1 MKDVRVSVPVAIRR
15 GDNANLICH
24 YDMEGAELYSVKWYK
39 GKREFFRYT
48 PKEIPALKS
57 FFVAGLSVEVRAHE
71 TVEVSTNLLAGNG
84 PQAQVSFRRPLSNG
98 SHLTL
103 MAVESMATG
112 KYSCEVSADLPS
124 FDTMIVSSEMEVVDV
139 PVTKPL
145 ITGIRQFY
153 RIGDVVLGNCTSY
166 NSKPAANLTW
176 LLDDKKINE
185 TQTTQYPVYKELQ
198 SGLDTSTLGLVFHL
212 SHHFLGR
219 SKMKFSCVAKIH
231 DVYEQRVD
239 RWIEDE
245 RPKLLAASASPVGL
259 NPVNYVHSIYD
270 QSSAASSYHHHD
282 GSDFDNQNSDA
293 YMTQIQGDM
302 SSSAPSAPGGRI
314 ILTLGVLHLVHGPA
328 PAVMQI
334 VFSIL
339 TAIRSVS
346 GRRAA
351 AGQQPKDAPAVDV
364 QQHPAP
370 YRTI

>member
-1 MKDVRVSVPVAIRR
+1 MYSSESECRWHLIPISFSLSLSLSLSILADLVITLKDVRVSVPVAIKR

-57 FFVAGLSVEVRAHE
+57 FVVAGLSVER
-71 TVEVSTNLLAGNG
+71 
-84 PQAQVSFRRPLSNG
+84 PQSNG

-103 MAVESMATG
+103 MAVEPTATG

-145 ITGIRQFY
+145 ITGIKQFY

-176 LLDDKKINE
+176 LLDDKK
-185 TQTTQYPVYKELQ
+185 
-198 SGLDTSTLGLVFHL
+198 
-212 SHHFLGR
+212 
-219 SKMKFSCVAKIH
+219 FSCIAKIH

-245 RPKLLAASASPVGL
+245 RPKLMAASASPVGL

-293 YMTQIQGDM
+293 YMTQIQGNLM
-302 SSSAPSAPGGRI
+302 VEEI
-314 ILTLGVLHLVHGPA
+314 
-328 PAVMQI
+328 
-334 VFSIL
+334 
-339 TAIRSVS
+339 
-346 GRRAA
+346 
-351 AGQQPKDAPAVDV
+351 
-364 QQHPAP
+364 
-370 YRTI
+370 

>member
-1 MKDVRVSVPVAIRR
+1 MAVTFCWSYNLVITLKDVRVSVPVAIKR

-24 YDMEGAELYSVKWYK
+24 YDMEGDELYSVKWYK
-39 GKREFFRYT
+39 GKREFYRYT

-57 FFVAGLSVEVRAHE
+57 FVATGFAVE
-71 TVEVSTNLLAGNG
+71 
-84 PQAQVSFRRPLSNG
+84 QPLSNG

-103 MAVESMATG
+103 MGLESSATG

-145 ITGIRQFY
+145 ITGIKQFY
-153 RIGDVVLGNCTSY
+153 RIGDVVEGNCTSY

-176 LLDDKKINE
+176 LLDDKKINGS
-185 TQTTQYPVYKELQ
+185 QILQYPPYKDVR
-198 SGLDTSTLGLVFHL
+198 SSLDTSTLGLAFPL

-219 SKMKFSCVAKIH
+219 SKLKFSCVAKIH

-270 QSSAASSYHHHD
+270 QSSASSSYHHHD

-293 YMTQIQGDM
+293 YMTHIQGK
-302 SSSAPSAPGGRI
+302 G
-314 ILTLGVLHLVHGPA
+314 
-328 PAVMQI
+328 
-334 VFSIL
+334 
-339 TAIRSVS
+339 S
-346 GRRAA
+346 GF
-351 AGQQPKDAPAVDV
+351 
-364 QQHPAP
+364 
-370 YRTI
+370 

>member
-1 MKDVRVSVPVAIRR
+1 
-15 GDNANLICH
+15 
-24 YDMEGAELYSVKWYK
+24 MEGAELYSVKWYK

-57 FFVAGLSVEVRAHE
+57 FVVAGLSVE
-71 TVEVSTNLLAGNG
+71 
-84 PQAQVSFRRPLSNG
+84 RPLSNG

-103 MAVESMATG
+103 VAVEPAATG

-145 ITGIRQFY
+145 ITGIKQFY

-176 LLDDKKINE
+176 LLDDKKINAS
-185 TQTTQYPVYKELQ
+185 QMMQYPIYKDQ
-198 SGLDTSTLGLVFHL
+198 RSGLDTSTLGLFFHL

-219 SKMKFSCVAKIH
+219 SKLKFSCIAVIY

-245 RPKLLAASASPVGL
+245 RPKLMAASASPVGL

-282 GSDFDNQNSDA
+282 SSDFDNQNSDA

-302 SSSAPSAPGGRI
+302 SSTASRAGGAERI
-314 ILTLGVLHLVHGPA
+314 ILTLGALHPA
-328 PAVMQI
+328 SRTAVAAVMQI
-334 VFSIL
+334 VFSTL
-339 TAIRSVS
+339 VALLSGGSVGQRPASCGRHRSIPSLV
-346 GRRAA
+346 AL
-351 AGQQPKDAPAVDV
+351 V
-364 QQHPAP
+364 
-370 YRTI
+370 

>member
-1 MKDVRVSVPVAIRR
+1 MATRGRDLVITLKDVRVSVPVAIRR

-57 FFVAGLSVEVRAHE
+57 FAVAGLSVEVRTKRKGESHD
-71 TVEVSTNLLAGNG
+71 STCPFELPAELCSNLLSSPTCRVEFEHDVVPAFG
-84 PQAQVSFRRPLSNG
+84 PRPLSNG

-103 MAVESMATG
+103 MAVESTATG

-145 ITGIRQFY
+145 ITGIKQFY

-176 LLDDKKINE
+176 LLDDKKINA
-185 TQTTQYPVYKELQ
+185 TQTMQYPAYKDHQ
-198 SGLDTSTLGLVFHL
+198 SGLDTATLGLFFHL

-293 YMTQIQGDM
+293 YMTQIQGN
-302 SSSAPSAPGGRI
+302 S
-314 ILTLGVLHLVHGPA
+314 
-328 PAVMQI
+328 
-334 VFSIL
+334 
-339 TAIRSVS
+339 
-346 GRRAA
+346 RRWE
-351 AGQQPKDAPAVDV
+351 GS
-364 QQHPAP
+364 
-370 YRTI
+370 

>member
-1 MKDVRVSVPVAIRR
+1 MHLPFGWTMDIRYPLLLTLIAMIDLVITLKDVRVSVPVAIKR

-57 FFVAGLSVEVRAHE
+57 FVVAGLSVE
-71 TVEVSTNLLAGNG
+71 
-84 PQAQVSFRRPLSNG
+84 RPLSNG

-103 MAVESMATG
+103 MAVEPTATG

-145 ITGIRQFY
+145 ITGIKQFY

-166 NSKPAANLTW
+166 NSKPAANLSW
-176 LLDDKKINE
+176 LLDDKKVNAS
-185 TQTTQYPVYKELQ
+185 QMMQYPVYKDHR
-198 SGLDTSTLGLVFHL
+198 SGLDTSTLGLFFHL

-219 SKMKFSCVAKIH
+219 SKLKFSCIAKIH

-245 RPKLLAASASPVGL
+245 RPKLMAASASPVGL

-302 SSSAPSAPGGRI
+302 SSSASSLGAGRI
-314 ILTLGVLHLVHGPA
+314 ILTLGVLHSGSRTALV
-328 PAVMQI
+328 AVMQI
-334 VFSIL
+334 VFSTVVAL
-339 TAIRSVS
+339 LSGAGSVGQRPAS
-346 GRRAA
+346 CGRRRGTRHLYA
-351 AGQQPKDAPAVDV
+351 
-364 QQHPAP
+364 
-370 YRTI
+370 I

>member
-1 MKDVRVSVPVAIRR
+1 MNVNILKDLVITLKDVRVSVPVAIRR

-57 FFVAGLSVEVRAHE
+57 FVVAGLSVE
-71 TVEVSTNLLAGNG
+71 
-84 PQAQVSFRRPLSNG
+84 RPLSNG

-103 MAVESMATG
+103 VAVEPAATG

-145 ITGIRQFY
+145 ITGIKQFY

-176 LLDDKKINE
+176 LLDDKKINAS
-185 TQTTQYPVYKELQ
+185 QMMQYPIYKDQ
-198 SGLDTSTLGLVFHL
+198 RSGLDTSTLGLFFHL

-219 SKMKFSCVAKIH
+219 SKLKFSCIAVIY

-245 RPKLLAASASPVGL
+245 RPKLMAASASPVGL

-282 GSDFDNQNSDA
+282 SSDFDNQNSDA
-293 YMTQIQGDM
+293 YMTQIQDEY
-302 SSSAPSAPGGRI
+302 
-314 ILTLGVLHLVHGPA
+314 V
-328 PAVMQI
+328 
-334 VFSIL
+334 
-339 TAIRSVS
+339 
-346 GRRAA
+346 AA
-351 AGQQPKDAPAVDV
+351 AKAKVFLPPALLLVD
-364 QQHPAP
+364 
-370 YRTI
+370 YRHTGNVRAGFLVCFFFTLLSNINGGGTRG

>member
-1 MKDVRVSVPVAIRR
+1 
-15 GDNANLICH
+15 
-24 YDMEGAELYSVKWYK
+24 
-39 GKREFFRYT
+39 
-48 PKEIPALKS
+48 
-57 FFVAGLSVEVRAHE
+57 
-71 TVEVSTNLLAGNG
+71 
-84 PQAQVSFRRPLSNG
+84 
-98 SHLTL
+98 
-103 MAVESMATG
+103 MAVEPTATG

-145 ITGIRQFY
+145 ITGIKQFY

-176 LLDDKKINE
+176 LLDDKKNINLPVSTNPCHHTVAGTAHDGTLRRFRE
-185 TQTTQYPVYKELQ
+185 ASGRPEAMWPCGGECGGALVLLINASQMMQYPVYKDHR
-198 SGLDTSTLGLVFHL
+198 SGLDTSTLGLFFHL

-219 SKMKFSCVAKIH
+219 SKLKFSCIAKIH

-245 RPKLLAASASPVGL
+245 RPKLMAASASPVGL

-302 SSSAPSAPGGRI
+302 SSSASSLGPGRI
-314 ILTLGVLHLVHGPA
+314 ILTLGVLHSGSRTALA
-328 PAVMQI
+328 AVMQI
-334 VFSIL
+334 VFSTVVAL
-339 TAIRSVS
+339 LAGGSVGQRPASCGRHRST
-346 GRRAA
+346 RLPHAN
-351 AGQQPKDAPAVDV
+351 
-364 QQHPAP
+364 
-370 YRTI
+370 

>member
-1 MKDVRVSVPVAIRR
+1 MHFPFGWTMDIRYPLLLTLIAMIDLVITLKDVRVSVPVAIKR

-57 FFVAGLSVEVRAHE
+57 FVVAGLSVE
-71 TVEVSTNLLAGNG
+71 
-84 PQAQVSFRRPLSNG
+84 RPLSNG

-103 MAVESMATG
+103 MAVEPTATG

-145 ITGIRQFY
+145 ITGIKQFY

-176 LLDDKKINE
+176 LLDDKKINAS
-185 TQTTQYPVYKELQ
+185 QMMQYPVYKDHR
-198 SGLDTSTLGLVFHL
+198 SGLDTSTLGLFFHL

-219 SKMKFSCVAKIH
+219 SKLKFSCIAKIH

-245 RPKLLAASASPVGL
+245 RPKLMAASASPVGL

-293 YMTQIQGDM
+293 YMTQIQG
-302 SSSAPSAPGGRI
+302 SANRTS
-314 ILTLGVLHLVHGPA
+314 L
-328 PAVMQI
+328 QYW
-334 VFSIL
+334 
-339 TAIRSVS
+339 RS
-346 GRRAA
+346 RCYK
-351 AGQQPKDAPAVDV
+351 P
-364 QQHPAP
+364 
-370 YRTI
+370 IML

>member
-1 MKDVRVSVPVAIRR
+1 MIFPFGWNMDIRYPLLLTLIGMIDLVITLKDVRVSVPVAIRR

-57 FFVAGLSVEVRAHE
+57 FVVAGLSVE
-71 TVEVSTNLLAGNG
+71 
-84 PQAQVSFRRPLSNG
+84 RPLSNG

-103 MAVESMATG
+103 VAVEPAATG

-145 ITGIRQFY
+145 ITGIKQFY

-176 LLDDKKINE
+176 LLDDKKINAS
-185 TQTTQYPVYKELQ
+185 QMMQYPIYKDQ
-198 SGLDTSTLGLVFHL
+198 RSGLDTSTLGLFFHL

-219 SKMKFSCVAKIH
+219 SKLKFSCIAVIY

-245 RPKLLAASASPVGL
+245 RPKLMAASASPVGL

-282 GSDFDNQNSDA
+282 SSDFDNQNSDA

-302 SSSAPSAPGGRI
+302 SSTASRPGGAERI
-314 ILTLGVLHLVHGPA
+314 ILTLGALHPA
-328 PAVMQI
+328 SRTAVAAVMQI
-334 VFSIL
+334 VFSTL
-339 TAIRSVS
+339 VALLSGGSVGQRPASCGRHRSISSFV
-346 GRRAA
+346 AL
-351 AGQQPKDAPAVDV
+351 V
-364 QQHPAP
+364 
-370 YRTI
+370 